1 MDQQF
6 EELDYSALLDKLV
19 EYSNQYNKLIHEN
32 GNSIEKQKIRHIIDN
47 ICTQI
52 HLKSLALKDQKNG
65 HK

>member
-6 EELDYSALLDKLV
+6 EDMDYSALLDKLV
-19 EYSNQYNKLIHEN
+19 EYSNQYNKLNHEN
-32 GNSIEKQKIRHIIDN
+32 GNSVEKQKIRHTIDS

-52 HLKSLALKDQKNG
+52 HLKSHALKDQKNE